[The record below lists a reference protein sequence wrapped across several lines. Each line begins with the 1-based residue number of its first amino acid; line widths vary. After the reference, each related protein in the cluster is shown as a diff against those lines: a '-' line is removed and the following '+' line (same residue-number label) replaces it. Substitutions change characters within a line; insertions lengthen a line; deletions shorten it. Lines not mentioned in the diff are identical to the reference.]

1 MASSV
6 LCFTSIRQLFEF
18 CMKLHN
24 PFLKRLFGFRE
35 AARAI
40 VNDENWMQAMRNKTW
55 EQRRVTTPMRKLI
68 IKLPGMCKPLNPR
81 SNQHQISPFNIN
93 AL

>member
-1 MASSV
+1 MP
-6 LCFTSIRQLFEF
+6 QLFKF
-18 CMKLHN
+18 CVKLHN
-24 PFLKRLFGFRE
+24 PFLRHLFGFRE

-68 IKLPGMCKPLNPR
+68 IKLPGLCKPL
-81 SNQHQISPFNIN
+81 SPNRGLFCMSMRDR
-93 AL
+93 

>member
-1 MASSV
+1 MH
-6 LCFTSIRQLFEF
+6 QLFKF

-24 PFLKRLFGFRE
+24 PFLKHLFGFRE

-68 IKLPGMCKPLNPR
+68 IKLPGMFKPLSPK
-81 SNQHQISPFNIN
+81 SNQHQISPCNIN